1 MFNSLSRRLGETA
14 EQNVGKALQMFGWD
28 VQYMRSGM
36 NGAADLVIHKGA
48 LRYAVEVKALSEG
61 RPDRV
66 LPLLSQAILQAQF
79 YSASD
84 PTTNPLAVIYV
95 ENASSNLWE
104 RVKSFADQYA
114 PGVAVG
120 IVSGNGVIFFKGEG
134 LDGMSERPR
143 ARSRQSISTSTQ
155 PINIFSD
162 LNQWMLKVLLAPE
175 LPPELLSAPRG
186 HYRGGSDL
194 AKATG
199 VSAMSASRFL
209 LQLRQEGYLSESAE
223 QLKLVRRDELFH
235 RWRAAAMRRPA
246 EIPVRFRIKAP
257 VQQQIRGLLKTHPR
271 QACLGLFA
279 AADGLGLGHVG
290 GIPPYVY
297 LSKLPPSDLKTNEWA
312 MLMSATEG
320 LPDLILRQALT
331 PQSMM
336 RGAVVRDDG
345 LMYTD
350 VIQVWLDVAN
360 HPSRGQEQADL
371 IWRKTLQPLLGT

>member
-36 NGAADLVIHKGA
+36 KGAADLVIHKGA

-79 YSASD
+79 YSAAD
-84 PTTNPLAVIYV
+84 PTTNPLAVVYV

-120 IVSGNGVIFFKGEG
+120 IVSGNGVVFFKGEG

-143 ARSRQSISTSTQ
+143 ARSRQSTSTSNH

-194 AKATG
+194 AKAAG

-223 QLKLVRRDELFH
+223 LLKLVRRDELFH

-279 AADGLGLGHVG
+279 AADGLGLGHVSG
-290 GIPPYVY
+290 VPPYVY
-297 LSKLPPSDLKTNEWA
+297 LPKLPPLDLKTNEWA
-312 MLMSATEG
+312 MLMPATEG

-336 RGAVVRDDG
+336 RGAVERNDG

-371 IWRKTLQPLLGT
+371 IWRKALQPLLGT